1 MSLTYKHP
9 IIPRAYMLESH
20 HEWDGVIQTFYPN
33 CMPQLVAEDLHRTQV
48 SKEIVDPL
56 PGYIIRRADDCPF

>member
-9 IIPRAYMLESH
+9 IIPRAYMLESDH
-20 HEWDGVIQTFYPN
+20 QWDGVVQTFYPN
-33 CMPQLVAEDLHRTQV
+33 CMPQCVAEVIHKAQV

>member
-9 IIPRAYMLESH
+9 IIPRAYMLESDH
-20 HEWDGVIQTFYPN
+20 QWDGVVQTFHPN
-33 CMPQLVAEDLHRTQV
+33 YMPQCVAEIIHKAQV
-48 SKEIVDPL
+48 SKEIVKPL